1 MYLNYIPMLVK
12 CQVWW
17 QNRPKI
23 ATKKTPMFFPS
34 MFVIVSVFCDFFV
47 YVFSFFAVL
56 VVQDL
61 LHQSNLKL
69 AR

>member
-1 MYLNYIPMLVK
+1 MSSMVAKPS
-12 CQVWW
+12 
-17 QNRPKI
+17 QNCN
-23 ATKKTPMFFPS
+23 KKHRWLFPS
-34 MFVIVSVFCDFFV
+34 MFVIVSVFCDFSRTCS
-47 YVFSFFAVL
+47 VFCRL